1 MIYYPEP
8 DSHIRHKVKVALDVS
23 NYATTK
29 VLDHPTG
36 VDTSDLVVK
45 KNLLLLNLNLTN

>member
-8 DSHIRHKVKVALDVS
+8 DSQIRDNVKVALDLS

-29 VLDHPTG
+29 VLDQDIG
-36 VDTSDLVVK
+36 DDLVVK